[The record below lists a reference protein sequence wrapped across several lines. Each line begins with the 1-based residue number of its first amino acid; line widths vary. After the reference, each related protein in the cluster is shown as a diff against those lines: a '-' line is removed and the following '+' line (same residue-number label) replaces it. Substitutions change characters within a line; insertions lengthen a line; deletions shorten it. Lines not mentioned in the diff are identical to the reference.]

1 MREPKQVN
9 FLQLSYKSV
18 EVLRQIENCV
28 QLGRVLVIT
37 NCNGINPFLYPLL
50 RKEVKNQGSKN
61 FIQLGEKTLDYNL
74 DFRLILLTESKT
86 KLSPQEK
93 SVVCLVNFTLTQ
105 NSLQQKLIS
114 ILLKHKNPELEKTIK
129 LKFEEEENSTFNLE
143 KLETNLLLSL
153 STVDSDILENKD
165 LLKTLAKTR
174 NSADK
179 ISEVLCE
186 INTANIG
193 LEKEE
198 GWVQGIG

>member
-50 RKEVKNQGSKN
+50 RKEVKYQGSKN
-61 FIQLGEKTLDYNL
+61 VIQLGEKTLDYNP

-114 ILLKHKNPELEKTIK
+114 ILLKHKNPELEKTITLLF
-129 LKFEEEENSTFNLE
+129 LK
-143 KLETNLLLSL
+143 
-153 STVDSDILENKD
+153 I
-165 LLKTLAKTR
+165 KT
-174 NSADK
+174 
-179 ISEVLCE
+179 C
-186 INTANIG
+186 
-193 LEKEE
+193 
-198 GWVQGIG
+198 